1 MAMSRLRMAFIV
13 SVILIA
19 VIGFFWLNHPDF
31 SLISSGRGSNPEA
44 TGFQITGI
52 SEKGNVWLGDD
63 ESRPVD
69 LKALNFVS
77 EIRLGSDLQT
87 AWEFLFE
94 GFLFTALPG
103 SAIQYTPQTRELIL
117 KKGEFYWE
125 RKLARQKVEI
135 SLFKG
140 GNIFTLS
147 NAGRIR
153 LGANTL
159 ETWNYSGKLDFDFD
173 GRLFHLNELQY
184 LNSRDGGKQSQVPLF
199 PAPPF
204 ISPESETIALN
215 NPNDTIIQ
223 FKWKNV
229 QGAREYIL
237 KLYPSAL
244 RDNLLLSKVVEDNSV
259 TLDIMPFSEYSE
271 LYWEVAAFDSARRIE
286 STPAQMGVIRIS
298 SSLLKKGLLPQPP
311 QIEVTSLSVSG
322 EMVLIKG
329 DTDPNAQL
337 YIDGIPVKLDSDG
350 KFIHTISYKSIGVK
364 EIVFRAVAP
373 SGLESVLKKLV
384 TIFEE

>member
-1 MAMSRLRMAFIV
+1 MSRLRVAFIISAV
-13 SVILIA
+13 LIA

-31 SLISSGRGSNPEA
+31 SFISSSRGSSPGA

-52 SEKGNVWLGDD
+52 SERGNVWLGEG

-69 LKALNFVS
+69 FKTLNFVS
-77 EIRLGSDLQT
+77 ETRLTSDPQT

-103 SAIQYTPQTRELIL
+103 SAILYTPQTRELIL
-117 KKGEFYWE
+117 EKGEFYWE
-125 RKLARQKVEI
+125 QKLAGQKVEI

-147 NAGRIR
+147 SAGRIR
-153 LGANTL
+153 LGSNAL
-159 ETWNYSGKLDFDFD
+159 EIWNYSGKLDFDFN
-173 GRLFHLNELQY
+173 GRLFHLGDLQY
-184 LNSRDGGKQSQVPLF
+184 LNSRDGGKLPPVSLL

-204 ISPESETIALN
+204 ISPEAETIALT

-229 QGAREYIL
+229 QGARQYVL

-244 RDNLLLSKVVEDNSV
+244 RDNLLLSRVVEDNSV
-259 TLDIMPFSEYSE
+259 TLDIMPFIEYSE
-271 LYWEVAAFDSARRIE
+271 LYWEVAAFDTARRIE
-286 STPAQMGVIRIS
+286 STPAQMGVISIS

-311 QIEVTSLSVSG
+311 QIEVSSLSVSG

-329 DTDPNAQL
+329 GTDPNAQL
-337 YIDGIPVKLDSDG
+337 FIDETPVKLDSDG

-373 SGLESVLKKLV
+373 SGLEAVLKKLV

>member
-1 MAMSRLRMAFIV
+1 
-13 SVILIA
+13 LIA
-19 VIGFFWLNHPDF
+19 AIGFFWLNHPDV
-31 SLISSGRGSNPEA
+31 SLSSSARGSSPGSA
-44 TGFQITGI
+44 SFQITGI
-52 SEKGNVWLGDD
+52 SDKGNVWLGGD
-63 ESRPVD
+63 ESQPVN
-69 LKALNFVS
+69 LKTLSFVS
-77 EIRLGSDLQT
+77 ETRLASDLQT

-103 SAIQYTPQTRELIL
+103 SGIQYTPQTRELIL
-117 KKGEFYWE
+117 EKGEFYWD
-125 RKLARQKVEI
+125 RKLAGRKVEI

-153 LGANTL
+153 LGANAL
-159 ETWNYSGKLDFDFD
+159 EIWNYAGKLDIDFN

-184 LNSRDGGKQSQVPLF
+184 LDSRDSGRQPPLPLF

-204 ISPESETIALN
+204 ISPESETIALTQ
-215 NPNDTIIQ
+215 PSDTIVQ

-229 QGAREYIL
+229 QGAREYAL

-244 RDNLLLSKVVEDNSV
+244 RDNLLLSRMVEENAV

-271 LYWEVAAFDSARRIE
+271 LYWEVAVYDPLRRIE
-286 STPAQMGVIRIS
+286 SVPSQMGVISIS
-298 SSLLKKGLLPQPP
+298 SSLLKKGLQPQPP
-311 QIEVTSLSVSG
+311 QIEVSSLSVSG

-329 DTDPNAQL
+329 ASDPNAQL
-337 YIDGIPVKLDSDG
+337 FIDGDPVKLDSDG

-373 SGLESVLKKLV
+373 SGLEAVLKKLV